1 MEALTIIRVTPLCL
15 AVRMATDVITA
26 VEVLGAAD
34 VACADPAACAVLLGE
49 VRRVRGWLDATEAR
63 VTSRLNELSAALGTA
78 PAADVHVRAGGVSA
92 GEGRRKERRADTLA
106 QVPVFAEA
114 LSAGEVGAEH
124 IDALAAAV
132 AVLDDDTRTAL
143 FDRDTSLLGIAM
155 HTTPEQFGR
164 HVRSTIRTL
173 ELCAGV
179 ERNLQQRRDTYL
191 TRRHNP
197 ATGMVEGRFALHPE
211 LASQIFTAVDRE
223 VAAMLT
229 DGERRLD
236 PEYVNRT
243 VNRNWL
249 AAEALGVLLTGGHQ
263 QRRPLEADI
272 TVIVDGR
279 TLVTGHVHPDSVCET
294 GDGVELPPSS
304 VQRLFCTGSFTPVI
318 IRGDGT
324 VLEVGRTIRTANRSQ
339 RRALRAMYRTCA
351 APECDVPFHR
361 CEIHHI
367 HWFEHG
373 GPTDLDNLV
382 PLCSRHHHLVHDLG
396 WHLHLAP
403 DRTLTITPPSGT
415 PPSGTPPSGTPPGQ
429 ARPDLAAHLTSR
441 PPPDRQPAA

>member
-1 MEALTIIRVTPLCL
+1 MIRGTPLWL
-15 AVRMATDVITA
+15 GVRMATDVIA
-26 VEVLGAAD
+26 AMEVLGAAD

-92 GEGRRKERRADTLA
+92 GEGRRKARRADTLA

-114 LSAGEVGAEH
+114 LSAGQVGTEH
-124 IDALAAAV
+124 VDALAAAV

-143 FDRDTSLLGIAM
+143 FDRDSSLLGIAM
-155 HTTPEQFGR
+155 HSTPEQFGR

-243 VNRNWL
+243 VNRNRL
-249 AAEALGVLLTGGHQ
+249 AAEALGTLVAGGHQ

-272 TVIVDGR
+272 TVIIDGH
-279 TLVTGHVHPDSVCET
+279 TLATGHLHPHSVCET
-294 GDGVELPPSS
+294 GDGFDLPPSS

-318 IRGDGT
+318 VRSDGT
-324 VLEVGRTIRTANRSQ
+324 VLDAGRTIRTANRTQ

-367 HWFEHG
+367 HWYERG
-373 GPTDLDNLV
+373 GRTDLDNLI

-403 DRTLTITPPSGT
+403 DRTLTITPPGGT
-415 PPSGTPPSGTPPGQ
+415 PPSGTPPSGTPPSQ
-429 ARPDLAAHLTSR
+429 ARPDLAAHLSSR

>member
-1 MEALTIIRVTPLCL
+1 
-15 AVRMATDVITA
+15 MATDVIA
-26 VEVLGAAD
+26 AMEVLGAAD

-78 PAADVHVRAGGVSA
+78 PAADVHVRASGVSA
-92 GEGRRKERRADTLA
+92 GEGRRKERRADTLT

-114 LSAGEVGAEH
+114 LSAGQVGTEH
-124 IDALAAAV
+124 VDALAAAV

-143 FDRDTSLLGIAM
+143 FDRDLSLLGIAM
-155 HTTPEQFGR
+155 HSTPEQFGR

-223 VAAMLT
+223 VAAMLA

-243 VNRNWL
+243 VNRNRL
-249 AAEALGVLLTGGHQ
+249 AAEALGTLVAGGHQ

-272 TVIVDGR
+272 TVIIDGR
-279 TLVTGHVHPDSVCET
+279 TLATGHLHPHSVCET
-294 GDGVELPPSS
+294 GDGFDLPPSS
-304 VQRLFCTGSFTPVI
+304 VQRLFCAGSFTPI
-318 IRGDGT
+318 IVRSDGT
-324 VLEVGRTIRTANRSQ
+324 VLDAGRTIRSANRTQ

-367 HWFEHG
+367 HWYQRG
-373 GPTDLDNLV
+373 GPTNLDNLI

-403 DRTLTITPPSGT
+403 DRTLTITPPNGTPTSGT
-415 PPSGTPPSGTPPGQ
+415 PPSQ
-429 ARPDLAAHLTSR
+429 ARPDLATHLTPR

>member
-1 MEALTIIRVTPLCL
+1 MIRVTPLCL

-114 LSAGEVGAEH
+114 ISAGEVGAEH

-415 PPSGTPPSGTPPGQ
+415 PPSGTPPGQ

>member
-1 MEALTIIRVTPLCL
+1 MIRVTPLWL
-15 AVRMATDVITA
+15 GVRMATDVIA
-26 VEVLGAAD
+26 AMEVLGAAD

-49 VRRVRGWLDATEAR
+49 VRQVRGWLDATEAR

-114 LSAGEVGAEH
+114 LSAGQVGTEH
-124 IDALAAAV
+124 VDALAAAV
-132 AVLDDDTRTAL
+132 AVLDHDTRTAL
-143 FDRDTSLLGIAM
+143 FDRDLSLLGIAM
-155 HTTPEQFGR
+155 HSTPEQFGR

-223 VAAMLT
+223 VAAMVT

-243 VNRNWL
+243 VNRNRL
-249 AAEALGVLLTGGHQ
+249 AAEALGTLVAGGHQ

-272 TVIVDGR
+272 TVIIDGR
-279 TLVTGHVHPDSVCET
+279 TLATGHLHPHSVCET
-294 GDGVELPPSS
+294 GDGFDLPPSS
-304 VQRLFCTGSFTPVI
+304 VQRLFCAGSFTPI
-318 IRGDGT
+318 IVRSDGT
-324 VLEVGRTIRTANRSQ
+324 VLDAGRTIRTANRAQ

-367 HWFEHG
+367 HWYERG
-373 GPTDLDNLV
+373 GPTNLDNLI

-403 DRTLTITPPSGT
+403 DRTLTITPPNGT
-415 PPSGTPPSGTPPGQ
+415 PPSGTPPSQ
-429 ARPDLAAHLTSR
+429 ARPDLATHLTPR

>member
-1 MEALTIIRVTPLCL
+1 
-15 AVRMATDVITA
+15 MATDVITA

-382 PLCSRHHHLVHDLG
+382 PLCSRHHHLVHELG

>member
-1 MEALTIIRVTPLCL
+1 
-15 AVRMATDVITA
+15 MATDVITA

-243 VNRNWL
+243 VNRNRL

-415 PPSGTPPSGTPPGQ
+415 PPSGTPPSGTPPSGTPPGQ

>member
-1 MEALTIIRVTPLCL
+1 
-15 AVRMATDVITA
+15 MATDVITA

>member
-1 MEALTIIRVTPLCL
+1 MIRVTPLWL
-15 AVRMATDVITA
+15 GVRMATDVIA
-26 VEVLGAAD
+26 AMEVLGAAD

-49 VRRVRGWLDATEAR
+49 VRQVRGWLDATEAR

-114 LSAGEVGAEH
+114 LSAGQVGTEH
-124 IDALAAAV
+124 VDALAAAV
-132 AVLDDDTRTAL
+132 AVLDHDTRTAL
-143 FDRDTSLLGIAM
+143 FDRDLSLLGIAM
-155 HTTPEQFGR
+155 HSTPEQFGR

-223 VAAMLT
+223 VAAMVT

-243 VNRNWL
+243 VNRNRL
-249 AAEALGVLLTGGHQ
+249 AAEALGTLVAGGHQ

-272 TVIVDGR
+272 TVIIDGR
-279 TLVTGHVHPDSVCET
+279 TLATGHLHPHSVCET
-294 GDGVELPPSS
+294 GDGFDLPPSS
-304 VQRLFCTGSFTPVI
+304 VQRLFCAGSFTPI
-318 IRGDGT
+318 IVRSDGT
-324 VLEVGRTIRTANRSQ
+324 VLDAGRTIRTANRAQ

-367 HWFEHG
+367 HWYERG
-373 GPTDLDNLV
+373 GPTNLDNLI

-403 DRTLTITPPSGT
+403 DRTLTITPPNGT
-415 PPSGTPPSGTPPGQ
+415 PPSGTPPSQ
-429 ARPDLAAHLTSR
+429 ARPDLAAHLSSR

>member
-1 MEALTIIRVTPLCL
+1 
-15 AVRMATDVITA
+15 
-26 VEVLGAAD
+26 
-34 VACADPAACAVLLGE
+34 
-49 VRRVRGWLDATEAR
+49 
-63 VTSRLNELSAALGTA
+63 
-78 PAADVHVRAGGVSA
+78 VHVRAGGVSA

-114 LSAGEVGAEH
+114 LSAGQVGTEH

-143 FDRDTSLLGIAM
+143 FDRDLSLLGIAM
-155 HTTPEQFGR
+155 HSTPEQFGR

-243 VNRNWL
+243 VNRNRL
-249 AAEALGVLLTGGHQ
+249 AAEALGTLVAGGHQ

-272 TVIVDGR
+272 TVIIDGH
-279 TLVTGHVHPDSVCET
+279 TLATGHLHPHSVCET
-294 GDGVELPPSS
+294 GDGFDLPPSS
-304 VQRLFCTGSFTPVI
+304 VQRLFCAGSFTPVI
-318 IRGDGT
+318 VRSDGT
-324 VLEVGRTIRTANRSQ
+324 VLDAGRTIRTANRTQ

-367 HWFEHG
+367 HWYERG
-373 GPTDLDNLV
+373 GPTDISNLI

-396 WHLHLAP
+396 WHLHLTP

-415 PPSGTPPSGTPPGQ
+415 PPSQ

>member
-1 MEALTIIRVTPLCL
+1 MIRVTPLCL

-415 PPSGTPPSGTPPGQ
+415 PPSGTPPGQ

>member
-1 MEALTIIRVTPLCL
+1 
-15 AVRMATDVITA
+15 
-26 VEVLGAAD
+26 
-34 VACADPAACAVLLGE
+34 
-49 VRRVRGWLDATEAR
+49 
-63 VTSRLNELSAALGTA
+63 
-78 PAADVHVRAGGVSA
+78 
-92 GEGRRKERRADTLA
+92 
-106 QVPVFAEA
+106 
-114 LSAGEVGAEH
+114 
-124 IDALAAAV
+124 
-132 AVLDDDTRTAL
+132 
-143 FDRDTSLLGIAM
+143 
-155 HTTPEQFGR
+155 
-164 HVRSTIRTL
+164 
-173 ELCAGV
+173 V

-223 VAAMLT
+223 VAAMVT

-243 VNRNWL
+243 VNRNRL
-249 AAEALGVLLTGGHQ
+249 AAEALGTLVAGGHQ

-272 TVIVDGR
+272 TIIIDGH
-279 TLVTGHVHPDSVCET
+279 TLATGHLHPHSVCET
-294 GDGVELPPSS
+294 GDGFDLPPSS
-304 VQRLFCTGSFTPVI
+304 VQRLFCAGSFTPI
-318 IRGDGT
+318 IVRSDGT
-324 VLEVGRTIRTANRSQ
+324 VLDAGRTIRTANRTQ

-367 HWFEHG
+367 HWYERG
-373 GPTDLDNLV
+373 GPTDISNLI

-396 WHLHLAP
+396 WHLHLTP

-415 PPSGTPPSGTPPGQ
+415 PPSQ